1 MTEYRPIP
9 GYEGHYEVSDGGEV
23 RAVARTIPVHLSN
36 NRVVG
41 RRLPGGLLRLHNN
54 THGYLAVKL
63 HLAGRQ
69 TTYSVHKLVAMAFLG
84 HPAPEG
90 RPHVRHLD
98 GDQLNNTVQN
108 LAYSTVSDNN
118 FDVVRH
124 GRHHQAIKTHCPAG
138 HPYDLANTYVHRSG
152 RRTAR
157 MCRACNRAAV
167 VRSKARRLA
176 RQGGQR

>member
-1 MTEYRPIP
+1 MKEYRSIP
-9 GYEGHYEVSDGGEV
+9 GYEGHYEVSDDGEV
-23 RAVARTIPVHLSN
+23 RALARIIPVRLSSD
-36 NRVVG
+36 RVVS
-41 RRLPGGLLRLHNN
+41 RTLRGGVLSLRENG
-54 THGYLAVKL
+54 HGYLAVNL
-63 HLAGRQ
+63 YLAGRQ

-84 HPAPEG
+84 HPAPDG

-124 GRHHQAIKTHCPAG
+124 GHHYQAVKTHCPAG

-157 MCRACNRAAV
+157 ACRACNRAAV
-167 VRSKARRLA
+167 ARAKARRLV